1 MSLGPDDLEIETD
14 GEEREFDIGAG
25 EAEPE
30 IEVEVVDD
38 DEPEVAEPVAKAEE
52 PEQEETPAPRKNRL
66 DERLATLTR
75 RAAEAEA
82 RAEAAEARRLE
93 LEANLVT
100 ERQAQI
106 VQMESALKA
115 EMAAAKRKLIDA
127 KTVGD
132 YGAEADATAEISKL
146 AADLSAVESFRAS
159 NPKPPESQRELPLKQ
174 PQIAPDTQAWISA
187 NPWFTPGTSA
197 HDEELAAEAQHY
209 ARKLE
214 IKLKREGR
222 AADIGNA
229 DYFAEIDAHMA
240 REFPDFFGEAP
251 APKRRQAPVMKADTA
266 VAPVARQG
274 SSIQPT
280 VKKNVIKLSAQ
291 ERQLAEAISP
301 HLPAQQAWA
310 VFARNK

>member
-1 MSLGPDDLEIETD
+1 LEVSLEPDEIED
-14 GEEREFDIGAG
+14 GGEEREFDIGIG
-25 EAEPE
+25 EPEVEAEIEIADEDAEPE
-30 IEVEVVDD
+30 VT
-38 DEPEVAEPVAKAEE
+38 EPVAEAAEP
-52 PEQEETPAPRKNRL
+52 PEEAAAPPRKNRL
-66 DERLATLTR
+66 DDRLAALTR

-82 RAEAAEARRLE
+82 RADAAEQRRVE

-115 EMAAAKRKLIDA
+115 EMQAAKRKLIDA

-146 AADLSAVESFRAS
+146 AADLSAVESYRS
-159 NPKPPESQRELPLKQ
+159 TPQKTEQRQEQRQAPN
-174 PQIAPDTQAWISA
+174 IAPDTKAWIDA
-187 NPWFTPGTSA
+187 NPWFTPGSSD

-222 AADIGNA
+222 ASDIGNA
-229 DYFAEIDAHMA
+229 DYFAEIDTHMA
-240 REFPDFFGEAP
+240 KEFPDFFGEV
-251 APKRRQAPVMKADTA
+251 PKPQRRANPPMKANND
-266 VAPVARQG
+266 VAPVARQS

-301 HLPAQQAWA
+301 NLPPQQAWA
-310 VFARNK
+310 AFARNK

>member
-1 MSLGPDDLEIETD
+1 VSLGPDEIED
-14 GEEREFDIGAG
+14 GGEEREFDIGG
-25 EAEPE
+25 
-30 IEVEVVDD
+30 EVETEVELEIAADNES
-38 DEPEVAEPVAKAEE
+38 EPEVAEPVAEAAE
-52 PEQEETPAPRKNRL
+52 PEQEAAAPPKQRNRL
-66 DERLATLTR
+66 DDRLATLTR

-82 RAEAAEARRLE
+82 RAEAAEQRRLE
-93 LEANLVT
+93 LEENLVT
-100 ERQAQI
+100 ERNAQI

-115 EMAAAKRKLIDA
+115 EMQAAKRKLIDA

-146 AADLSAVESFRAS
+146 AADLSAVESYRAT
-159 NPKPPESQRELPLKQ
+159 PKKAEQRQEQRQTPN
-174 PQIAPDTQAWISA
+174 IAPDTKAWISA
-187 NPWFTPGTSA
+187 NPWFTPGSRD

-214 IKLKREGR
+214 IKMNREGR

-240 REFPDFFGEAP
+240 KEFPDFFGEAP
-251 APKRRQAPVMKADTA
+251 ALKRRQPPAMKANND
-266 VAPVARQG
+266 VAPVARQA

-280 VKKNVIKLSAQ
+280 VKKNIVKLSAQ

-301 HLPAQQAWA
+301 NLPPQQAWA
-310 VFARNK
+310 AFARNK

>member
-1 MSLGPDDLEIETD
+1 MSLEPDEIETD
-14 GEEREFDIGAG
+14 GEEREFDIGG
-25 EAEPE
+25 EPE
-30 IEVEVVDD
+30 VESEIEIVND
-38 DEPEVAEPVAKAEE
+38 DEPEVVEPVAEAAE
-52 PEQEETPAPRKNRL
+52 PEQEAAPRQPRRDNRIA
-66 DERLATLTR
+66 ELTR
-75 RAAEAEA
+75 RAADAEA
-82 RAEAAEARRLE
+82 RAEAAEQRRLE
-93 LEANLVT
+93 LEENLVT

-115 EMAAAKRKLIDA
+115 EMSAAKRKLIDA

-146 AADLSAVESFRAS
+146 AADLSAVESYRAT
-159 NPKPPESQRELPLKQ
+159 PRKAEQRQE
-174 PQIAPDTQAWISA
+174 PQRQTQKVAPDTQAWISA
-187 NPWFTPGTSA
+187 NPWFTPGSRD

-214 IKLKREGR
+214 IKMNREGR

-240 REFPDFFGEAP
+240 KEFPDFFGEAP
-251 APKRRQAPVMKADTA
+251 KPQRRQPPAMKANND

-280 VKKNVIKLSAQ
+280 VKKNIVKLSAQ

-301 HLPAQQAWA
+301 NLPAQQAWA
-310 VFARNK
+310 AFARNK

>member
-14 GEEREFDIGAG
+14 GEEREFDIGIG
-25 EAEPE
+25 ETEVEQE
-30 IEVEVVDD
+30 IEIVGD
-38 DEPEVAEPVAKAEE
+38 DEPEVAEPVAEAAE
-52 PEQEETPAPRKNRL
+52 PEQEAATPPRKNRL
-66 DERLATLTR
+66 DERFAALTR

-82 RAEAAEARRLE
+82 QAQEERRLRIE

-100 ERQAQI
+100 ERNAQI

-115 EMAAAKRKLIDA
+115 EMQAAKRKLIDA

-146 AADLSAVESFRAS
+146 AADLSAVESYRS
-159 NPKPPESQRELPLKQ
+159 TPKAEQRQEQ
-174 PQIAPDTQAWISA
+174 PQRQAPNIAPDTQAWIAA
-187 NPWFTPGTSA
+187 NPWFTPGSRD

-229 DYFAEIDAHMA
+229 DYFAEIDTHMA
-240 REFPDFFGEAP
+240 KEFPDFFGEAP
-251 APKRRQAPVMKADTA
+251 KPQRRQPPAMKANND

-301 HLPAQQAWA
+301 NLPPQQAWA
-310 VFARNK
+310 AFARNK

>member
-1 MSLGPDDLEIETD
+1 MSLEPEEIED
-14 GEEREFDIGAG
+14 GGEEREFDIGIG
-25 EAEPE
+25 EAEVEQE
-30 IEVEVVDD
+30 IEIVGD
-38 DEPEVAEPVAKAEE
+38 DEPEVAEPTAEAAE
-52 PEQEETPAPRKNRL
+52 PEQEAAAPPRKNRL
-66 DERLATLTR
+66 DDRLAALTR

-82 RAEAAEARRLE
+82 RAEAAEQRRIE

-100 ERQAQI
+100 ERNAQI

-115 EMAAAKRKLIDA
+115 EMQAAKRKLIDA

-146 AADLSAVESFRAS
+146 AADLSAVESYRTAT
-159 NPKPPESQRELPLKQ
+159 PKAEQRQEQ
-174 PQIAPDTQAWISA
+174 PQRQAPNIAPDTQAWIAA
-187 NPWFTPGTSA
+187 NPWFTPGSRD

-240 REFPDFFGEAP
+240 KEFPDFFGEAP
-251 APKRRQAPVMKADTA
+251 APKRRQPPTMKANND

-301 HLPAQQAWA
+301 NLPPQQAWA
-310 VFARNK
+310 AFARNK